1 MNKNERSMVDI
12 LKRGRDEF
20 GYISAKAEFEA
31 EGTRVDELLRLMEIS
46 HSAGVKLT
54 VKIGGCEAIRDLL
67 ESKQFGVDFIV
78 APMIESD
85 YALGKYALARD
96 KVYSNDEQS
105 DTDFLFNLETHN
117 TFLSREKIL
126 DLASELNLAGVVFG
140 RSDYS
145 GSLGLPPSEIES
157 ERVTGD
163 ILEVARNCSE
173 RSLDL
178 VVGGAVNINSIENLK
193 KIREIHLTRFETRK
207 IVFDGESVF
216 NENIEDGLFNAVQF
230 ELKWLLNKKQYY
242 SSISNEDNK
251 RFDTLKARWGL
262 VED

>member
-1 MNKNERSMVDI
+1 MLFRS
-12 LKRGRDEF
+12 
-20 GYISAKAEFEA
+20 
-31 EGTRVDELLRLMEIS
+31 
-46 HSAGVKLT
+46 
-54 VKIGGCEAIRDLL
+54 
-67 ESKQFGVDFIV
+67 
-78 APMIESD
+78 
-85 YALGKYALARD
+85 D